1 MSNFL
6 DMPAIIIKDVTLL
19 PNMNVNFSVIKKEAA
34 RACEDA
40 MHKNQLVFVVNQT
53 ENSDKPLKASLYDI
67 GVVARI
73 RQINKLPNQALQ
85 LMLFSTNRGRLIE
98 VLDDDCT
105 TMRVEEIFE
114 SDEMVENFEKEA
126 MLRNLRDIFEE
137 YNAANPKLAKTLPQ
151 KLRET
156 HCLYELVDEIAGN
169 TPLPYELKLSVLQT
183 LDVRRRFFVLFDGIR
198 KEIEIAKIREDI
210 KKASQERVSKIQREY
225 YLRDQLTTIKKELG
239 EGSES
244 EEEKYLA
251 AIDAL
256 NASDEIKNKLKKEVS
271 RLSGLN
277 GAGGEAQVVRN
288 YVDTLLELP
297 WDNESEDSKD
307 FLLAEKI
314 LDEDHYGLKDIKERI
329 IDFLAVRML
338 NPKGDSPII
347 CLVGPP
353 GTGKTSIAKSIA
365 RALNKKYVRVSLG
378 GVRDEAEIR
387 GHRRTYI
394 GAMPG
399 NIVNGLKQAGVKN
412 PLILLDEIDKT
423 SGDYK
428 GDTSAALL
436 EVLDSEQNVNFVDH
450 FVGLPMDLSKV
461 MFIATAN
468 DADNIPRPLYDRM
481 EIIEINSYT
490 ANEKLHIAKDFLVKK
505 QLEKNGLEKKQLKF
519 SDSALKKIISAY
531 TKEAGV
537 RNLER
542 KISTVCRKVARQVL
556 ENPDTRVSVTGKN
569 LEEFLG
575 KEKYRAESILK
586 KDEIGAVRGLAWTAV
601 GGTTLLVEVSVMP
614 GKGEIE
620 LTGQLGD
627 VMKESALAGLSFV
640 RSIAGKYGVKPKFF
654 NENDIHIHIP
664 EGAVPK
670 DGPSAGITMAT
681 AMLSAITKK
690 PVKRNL
696 AMTGEITL
704 RGKVLPIG
712 GLKEKLLAAK
722 EAGITTVLVPEEN
735 RADVLEISDE
745 ILDGLTVKY
754 VTAMEQVIES
764 AFCDK

>member
-198 KEIEIAKIREDI
+198 REIEIAKIREDI

-297 WDNESEDSKD
+297 WDDESEDSKD

-704 RGKVLPIG
+704 RGKVLPVG

>member
-6 DMPAIIIKDVTLL
+6 DMPAIIIKDITLL

-34 RACEDA
+34 KACEDA
-40 MHKNQLVFVVNQT
+40 MHKDQLVFVINQK
-53 ENSDKPLKASLYDI
+53 ENGDRPLRDSLYEI
-67 GVVARI
+67 GLVARI

-85 LMLFSTNRGRLIE
+85 LMLFSTNRGRLVEI
-98 VLDDDCT
+98 LDADCT
-105 TMRVEEIFE
+105 TMRVEEIYE
-114 SDEMVENFEKEA
+114 SDETVDNYEKEA
-126 MLRNLRDIFEE
+126 MLRNLRDIFDE
-137 YNAANPKLAKTLPQ
+137 YNAANPKLAKSLPV

-169 TPLPYELKLSVLQT
+169 TPLPYELKISVVQT
-183 LDVRRRFFVLFDGIR
+183 LDVRKRFFVLFDGIR
-198 KEIEIAKIREDI
+198 REIEIAKIREDI
-210 KKASQERVSKIQREY
+210 KKASHERVSKIQREY
-225 YLRDQLTTIKKELG
+225 YLKDQLATIKKELG

-244 EEEKYLA
+244 EEENYLA

-256 NASDEIKNKLKKEVS
+256 NAKDDIKNKLKKEVN

-288 YVDTLLELP
+288 YIDTLLELP

-338 NPKGDSPII
+338 NPNGDSPII

-399 NIVNGLKQAGVKN
+399 NIVNGIKQAGVKN

-436 EVLDSEQNVNFVDH
+436 EVLDSEQNMNFVDH
-450 FVGLPMDLSKV
+450 FVGLPIDLSKV

-490 ANEKLHIAKDFLVKK
+490 ANEKLHIARDFLVKK
-505 QLEKNGLEKKQLKF
+505 QLEKNGLNKKQLKF
-519 SDSALKKIISAY
+519 TDSALKKIIASY

-542 KISTVCRKVARQVL
+542 KISTVCRKVAREVL
-556 ENPDTRVSVTGKN
+556 ENSDTCVSVTGKN
-569 LEEFLG
+569 LEKYLG

-586 KDEIGAVRGLAWTAV
+586 KDEIGAVRGLAWTSV

-627 VMKESALAGLSFV
+627 VMKESALAGLSYV
-640 RSIAGKYGVKPKFF
+640 RSIVGKYGVKPKFF

-681 AMLSAITKK
+681 AMLSAIIKK

-704 RGKVLPIG
+704 RGNVLPIG

-722 EAGITTVLVPEEN
+722 EAGINTVLVPEEN

-745 ILDGLTVKY
+745 ILDGLTIRY
-754 VTAMEQVIES
+754 VSKMEQVIES
-764 AFCDK
+764 AFCNK